1 MASNDQ
7 DCGRPARGMSRRRFL
22 HGLIGGTGVALA
34 AQLLA
39 ACGDGSP
46 ADPPLAPA
54 DATSAPAANAP
65 NSSSAGATLTLMM
78 GEAEFSNDQ
87 LKAFTDAN
95 PSITVERV
103 PADQA
108 QLKTLLDA
116 GTPPD
121 LIRTDGFRLA
131 NLAQRGILLDL
142 TDYFNASALIK
153 KDDLAPP
160 SNYYQYQGG
169 VYGMPKDWSPD
180 YSLFV
185 SSTAFAQADIPL
197 PSTDKPLTY
206 PDLHEL
212 ARKLTKRDSDK
223 VIQMGY
229 GYSFDTFVRIVQGL
243 LAERGEKLY
252 KPDFS
257 AIVLKDNPAAIEILQ
272 YFYDISKES
281 VTWSPLTPSPSW
293 AGDDFLK
300 GILGICQLGYWYS
313 AMISADKEAIEKQKP
328 VLLPAP
334 SWDGK
339 QRFNPTAAAVGLA
352 VAKSTK
358 NPDAAWQLFE
368 YYMAGEPAKARA
380 ASGWGVPGLKSLYSL
395 MPRTSAFQR
404 QVQDQLKDELQY
416 ADHML
421 DVNPNYDDSVFSN
434 SWMAH
439 LEPALRGTTTFD
451 QLVATIESDCNA
463 AITAGMA
470 AAKK

>member
-1 MASNDQ
+1 MASNFPY
-7 DCGRPARGMSRRRFL
+7 RSLSRRRFL
-22 HGLIGGTGVALA
+22 HGLIGGAGVAIA

-46 ADPPLAPA
+46 ADTLPSAPA
-54 DATSAPAANAP
+54 DATSAPASNAP
-65 NSSSAGATLTLMM
+65 NSSGAGTTLTLMM

-87 LKAFTDAN
+87 IKAFTDAN
-95 PSITVERV
+95 PSIKVERV
-103 PADQA
+103 PADEA

-160 SNYYQYQGG
+160 SSYYQYQGG
-169 VYGMPKDWSPD
+169 IYGMPKDWSPD

-185 SSTAFAQADIPL
+185 SSSAFERADVPL
-197 PSTDKPLTY
+197 PSTARPLTY
-206 PDLHEL
+206 PDLHDL
-212 ARKLTKRDSDK
+212 ARKLTKRDGGK
-223 VIQMGY
+223 VTQMGY
-229 GYSFDTFVRIVQGL
+229 GYSFGTFARIVQGL

-257 AIVLKDNPAAIEILQ
+257 AIVLKDNPAATETMQ
-272 YFYDISKES
+272 YFYDISKEN
-281 VTWSPLTPSPSW
+281 VTWNPLTPSPSW

-313 AMISADKEAIEKQKP
+313 AMITADKEAIEKQKP
-328 VLLPAP
+328 LQLPAP

-339 QRFNPTAAAVGLA
+339 QRFNPTAAAVGLV

-380 ASGWGVPGLKSLYSL
+380 ASGWGVPALKSLYAL
-395 MPRTSAFQR
+395 MPRASAFQR

-416 ADHML
+416 SDHML

-434 SWMAH
+434 SWMTN
-439 LEPALRGTTTFD
+439 LESALRGTTSFD
-451 QLVATIESDCNA
+451 QLVATIERDCNA
-463 AITAGMA
+463 AISAGMA
-470 AAKK
+470 AKK

>member
-1 MASNDQ
+1 MPGNN
-7 DCGRPARGMSRRRFL
+7 PAMTRRRFL
-22 HGLIGGTGVALA
+22 HSLIGGAGA
-34 AQLLA
+34 AIAAHLLA
-39 ACGDGSP
+39 ACGDGS
-46 ADPPLAPA
+46 AAEPLPSAPA
-54 DATSAPAANAP
+54 GATSAPAAG
-65 NSSSAGATLTLMM
+65 SAATTLTLMM
-78 GEAEFSNDQ
+78 GEGEFSNDQ
-87 LKAFTDAN
+87 IKAFTDAN
-95 PSITVERV
+95 PSIKIERV
-103 PADQA
+103 ADDDA
-108 QLKTLLDA
+108 QFKALLDA

-121 LIRTDGFRLA
+121 LIRTDGFRVA

-142 TDYFNASALIK
+142 ADYFNASALIK

-160 SNYYQYQGG
+160 SSYYQYQGG
-169 VYGMPKDWSPD
+169 IYGMPKDWSPD

-185 SSTAFAQADIPL
+185 SGAAFEQADLPL
-197 PSTDKPLTY
+197 PDTAKALTY

-212 ARKLTKRDSDK
+212 ARKLTKRDGDK
-223 VIQMGY
+223 VSLMGY
-229 GYSFDTFVRIVQGL
+229 GYSFSTFGRIVQGL
-243 LAERGEKLY
+243 LAQRGEKLY

-257 AIVLKDNPAAIEILQ
+257 AIVLKDNPAATEILQ

-293 AGDDFLK
+293 AGEDFLK

-313 AMISADKEAIEKQKP
+313 AMITADKEAIEKQKP

-339 QRFNPTAAAVGLA
+339 QRFNPTAAAVGLV

-380 ASGWGVPGLKSLYSL
+380 ASGWGVPGLKSLYPL
-395 MPRTSAFQR
+395 MPRESAFQR

-416 ADHML
+416 ADRVL
-421 DVNPNYDDSVFSN
+421 EANPNYDDGVFSQ
-434 SWMAH
+434 SWMTN
-439 LEPALRGTTTFD
+439 LEPALRGTMSFD
-451 QLVATIESDCNA
+451 QLVAAIERDCNA
-463 AITAGMA
+463 AITAGIA